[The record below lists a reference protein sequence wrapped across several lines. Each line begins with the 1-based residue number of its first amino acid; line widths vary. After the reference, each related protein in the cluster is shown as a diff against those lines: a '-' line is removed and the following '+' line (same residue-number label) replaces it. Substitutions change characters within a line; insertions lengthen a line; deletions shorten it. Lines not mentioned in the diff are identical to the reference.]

1 MGTLKLSGTTQE
13 VTVEQA
19 KELVMYWQ
27 VYQELRQSD
36 TAAQAE
42 IDALVAQIQE
52 RMTSDQMMA
61 IAEMNIT
68 QQDEFASM
76 QGAMV
81 TSSSASASPVSLPS
95 ASAGGR
101 MPSGGGPPDGGGVPI
116 DLGGGAPSSG
126 TSQTQSSGAGA
137 GLAVTTRV
145 PSALVKA
152 VIQALQQKIAA

>member
-1 MGTLKLSGTTQE
+1 VGTLKLSGTTQE

-52 RMTSDQMMA
+52 RMTSDQMAA

-95 ASAGGR
+95 ASAGGG

-116 DLGGGAPSSG
+116 DLGGGAPISG
-126 TSQTQSSGAGA
+126 TRQTRSSGAGA